1 MPNISAE
8 ECKRRV
14 NEFLDAHKECY
25 TEREIAYIKNNA
37 ALLARDGKA
46 NYGSSILRQV
56 YDSLGLIPK
65 EENIYHGFIELIESH
80 FDIDRNIVE
89 VAGGIIP
96 SLATK
101 IALRQKTGTITVYD
115 PRIIVPTQNPKNLIL
130 KRQSF
135 HRDIQLPGA
144 QMIIGFMPCEAALPI
159 VESACLNEM
168 DFMVALCEGGL
179 KRGYEWLETDDEWLG
194 YVKYLATKG
203 MRKKNMGTL
212 ETTDLKKY
220 NYEYP
225 VIYNKRK

>member
-1 MPNISAE
+1 MPNITAE

-14 NEFLDAHKECY
+14 TEFLDAHKEYY
-25 TEREIAYIKNNA
+25 TERERTYIKNNA
-37 ALLARDGKA
+37 TLLLRGEKT
-46 NYGSSILRQV
+46 NYGSSVLRQV
-56 YDSLGLIPK
+56 YDALGLIPQ
-65 EENIYHGFIELIESH
+65 EENIYHGFIDLIESN

-89 VAGGIIP
+89 VAGGIVP

-101 IALRQKTGTITVYD
+101 IALRQQTGTITVYD
-115 PRIIVPTQNPKNLIL
+115 PRVIMPTKNPKNLIL
-130 KRQSF
+130 KRQVF

-159 VESACLNEM
+159 IESACLNEM

-194 YVKYLATKG
+194 YVKYLAAKG
-203 MRKKNMGTL
+203 IHGKNMGTL